1 MKKTDGRKNARVSKG
16 DVFIMEHID
25 APYLEKFIEDL
36 INSFGPG
43 HRILNGCCGSSRL
56 GDIRF
61 DIDKN
66 SNRTMNADLKEQLTL
81 FRKNQ
86 FDFYIIDPPDAFYN
100 PYGGFIVDNYCTGR
114 DKRGRKK
121 GDPYRWQ
128 YDALEIAKKALILQR
143 PLQMTNWPKQLARDV
158 EYGLIRDSR
167 PMGRI
172 LEIVWKK

>member
-1 MKKTDGRKNARVSKG
+1 MTDGRKNARVKKG

-25 APYLEKFIEDL
+25 APYLEKFVEDV
-36 INSFGPG
+36 IKSVGPG
-43 HRILNGCCGSSRL
+43 MRVLNGCCGSSRT
-56 GDIRF
+56 GDVRY
-61 DIDKN
+61 DIDEN
-66 SNRTMNADLKEQLTL
+66 SNRTMVGNLGNQLKL

-100 PYGGFIVDNYCTGR
+100 AYGTFIVDNYCKGK
-114 DKRGRKK
+114 DKRGRKF

-128 YDALEIAKKALILQR
+128 YDALEICSKALILQR
-143 PLQMTNWPKQLARDV
+143 PLIMTNWPKQLVHDV

-167 PMGRI
+167 PMGRV